1 MSGEFRPI
9 IFAMI
14 SRKIPCILYIDTSV
28 GPVSSQ
34 YLLSVQVSRVL
45 RFLKFPP
52 PQIKIAAAKNFV
64 SFKKLCFR
72 IYSEEEEAGKTSLFL
87 KVIEK

>member
-14 SRKIPCILYIDTSV
+14 SRKIPSILCIDTSI
-28 GPVSSQ
+28 GPLPSQCPSIQGVEVS
-34 YLLSVQVSRVL
+34 
-45 RFLKFPP
+45 P
-52 PQIKIAAAKNFV
+52 PQIKIAAALNFV

>member
-1 MSGEFRPI
+1 MSAEFRPI

-14 SRKIPCILYIDTSV
+14 SQKIPSILYIDTSV
-28 GPVSSQ
+28 DPLPSQ
-34 YLLSVQVSRVL
+34 CQSVQGVEVSEVS
-45 RFLKFPP
+45 P
-52 PQIKIAAAKNFV
+52 PQIKIAAVWNFV